1 MRRVK
6 ALLLLTLI
14 LSQCLLLSGCLS
26 PVQLNRQAIVQG
38 IGIDYQNGKY
48 RLTFQVFSPSG
59 SSGGSNI
66 GTSADNAKLISS
78 EGASVSEAVQNGVR
92 VQGKE
97 LFIGQNRIIII
108 GLEAAKHDLTE
119 TVSYLGTN
127 AASRQNAHV
136 VLSATTAEE
145 VMSMRINQGILPA
158 EALDRITENARE
170 NGLSPSIRLF
180 ELRKMLDTRHESA
193 FLPILSIKQEA
204 KPASAGQGEGEGEG
218 DSGSQT
224 LEQISPFEIS
234 ETAVFSNNI
243 FRGTLDKEQTRGM
256 MWIRGEVENTSI
268 QLSPAKGGSA
278 SAHVYRADSKLIPR
292 KSTDKPEFDLTISCR
307 ATKQDSTSAEAVYP
321 NEDTLL
327 ADMEKAAE
335 ETIRQECEAAF
346 TGGSQKLLCDFLNF
360 GNILW
365 QKNPNLFYTLRDD
378 WNNALSDAILNVEVD
393 VQIDRTGMEYG
404 YED

>member
-14 LSQCLLLSGCLS
+14 FSQCLFFSGCLS

-38 IGIDYQNGKY
+38 IGIDYQDGKY

-66 GTSADNAKLISS
+66 GASADNAKLISS

-145 VMSMRINQGILPA
+145 VMSMKINQGILPA

-180 ELRKMLDTRHESA
+180 ELRKTLDTRHESA
-193 FLPILSIKQEA
+193 FLPILSVKQDA
-204 KPASAGQGEGEGEG
+204 KPASGGQEGEESG
-218 DSGSQT
+218 GSQS
-224 LEQISPFEIS
+224 LEQISPFEIN
-234 ETAVFSNNI
+234 ETAIFSNNA
-243 FRGTLDKEQTRGM
+243 FRGTLNQEQTRGM
-256 MWIRGEVENTSI
+256 MWIRGEVETTSI

-278 SAHVYRADSKLIPR
+278 SAHVYRADSKLVPR
-292 KSTDKPEFDLTISCR
+292 KDTDKPEFDLIITCR

-321 NEDTLL
+321 NEETLL
-327 ADMEKAAE
+327 ADMERAAE
-335 ETIRQECEAAF
+335 EAIRRECESAF

-360 GNILW
+360 GNIIW
-365 QKNPNLFYTLRDD
+365 QKNPSLFYTLRENWDD
-378 WNNALSDAILNVEVD
+378 ALSNAILNVEVD

-404 YED
+404 YES

>member
-1 MRRVK
+1 M
-6 ALLLLTLI
+6 
-14 LSQCLLLSGCLS
+14 
-26 PVQLNRQAIVQG
+26 
-38 IGIDYQNGKY
+38 
-48 RLTFQVFSPSG
+48 
-59 SSGGSNI
+59 
-66 GTSADNAKLISS
+66 
-78 EGASVSEAVQNGVR
+78 R

-234 ETAVFSNNI
+234 ETA
-243 FRGTLDKEQTRGM
+243 
-256 MWIRGEVENTSI
+256 
-268 QLSPAKGGSA
+268 KGGSA

-378 WNNALSDAILNVEVD
+378 WDNALSDVILNVEVD

-404 YED
+404 YEN